1 MLTIKILTREMLT
14 RTLLLLSLLGG
25 LWASPVFALDVP
37 EHTGPVVDL
46 AGVLSRGDQA
56 KIASSLLQFQQK
68 YGPQLQVL
76 VVPSLEDETIEGYS
90 IKVVDKWKLGAK
102 GKDDGVLLLVATE
115 NRKVRIEVGR
125 GLEGE
130 LPDVIA
136 GRIIRTGIIPFFK
149 QGQTGAGI
157 LVGLGMIAESV
168 GGKLEDV
175 PAPRLRK
182 TKNSSGGLGYLLF
195 IGMFL
200 IGPLFGRRRRG
211 GVGSA
216 LLSGLLMGA
225 AMSGGRRGG
234 GGFGGGGFGGGG
246 GGGFSGGGASGSW

>member
-1 MLTIKILTREMLT
+1 MLARAF
-14 RTLLLLSLLGG
+14 LLLSILGA
-25 LWASPVFALDVP
+25 LWASPVLALEVP
-37 EHTGPVVDL
+37 KHTSPVVDL

-136 GRIIRTGIIPFFK
+136 GRIVRTGIIPFFK

-168 GGKLEDV
+168 GGKLEGV

-182 TKNSSGGLGYLLF
+182 TKSSGGGLGYLLF
-195 IGMFL
+195 IGLFVIAPM
-200 IGPLFGRRRRG
+200 FGRRRRG

-216 LLSGLLMGA
+216 LLGGLLMGA
-225 AMSGGRRGG
+225 AMSGGRG

>member
-1 MLTIKILTREMLT
+1 MIT
-14 RTLLLLSLLGG
+14 RTLLLLSLLAT
-25 LWASPVFALDVP
+25 LWASPVLALDVP
-37 EHTGPVVDL
+37 KHTSPVVDL

-56 KIASSLLQFQQK
+56 KISASLLQFQK
-68 YGPQLQVL
+68 THGPQLQVL
-76 VVPSLEDETIEGYS
+76 VIPSLEDETIEGYS
-90 IKVVDKWKLGAK
+90 IKVVDKWKLGVK

-115 NRKVRIEVGR
+115 SRKVRIEVGR
-125 GLEGE
+125 GLEGD

-168 GGKLEDV
+168 GGKLENV

-182 TKNSSGGLGYLLF
+182 KERSSGGLGYLLF

-216 LLSGLLMGA
+216 LLSGILLGSAMGG
-225 AMSGGRRGG
+225 SRRGG

>member
-1 MLTIKILTREMLT
+1 MLT
-14 RTLLLLSLLGG
+14 RALLLLSLLGA
-25 LWASPVFALDVP
+25 LWASPVLALDVP
-37 EHTGPVVDL
+37 KHSGPVVDL
-46 AGVLSRGDQA
+46 AGVLSKADQA
-56 KIASSLLQFQQK
+56 KIAASLLQFQQQH
-68 YGPQLQVL
+68 GPQLQVL

-102 GKDDGVLLLVATE
+102 GKDDGVLLLVATKD
-115 NRKVRIEVGR
+115 RKVRIEVGR
-125 GLEGE
+125 GLEGD

-149 QGQTGAGI
+149 QGQTGAGV
-157 LVGLGMIAESV
+157 LVGLGMIAETL
-168 GGKLEDV
+168 GGKLENI
-175 PAPRLRK
+175 PAPQLRK
-182 TKNSSGGLGYLLF
+182 QKNTSGGLGYLLF
-195 IGMFL
+195 IGLFL

-216 LLSGLLMGA
+216 LLGGLLMGA

-234 GGFGGGGFGGGG
+234 SGGFGGGGFGGGG

>member
-1 MLTIKILTREMLT
+1 MLARA
-14 RTLLLLSLLGG
+14 LLLLSLLAA
-25 LWASPVFALDVP
+25 LWASPGFALEVP
-37 EHTGPVVDL
+37 KHTGPVVDL

-56 KIASSLLQFQQK
+56 KIAASLLQFQQTV
-68 YGPQLQVL
+68 GPQLQVL

-90 IKVVDKWKLGAK
+90 IKVVDKWKLGTK

-115 NRKVRIEVGR
+115 SRKVRIEVGR
-125 GLEGE
+125 GLEGD

-168 GGKLEDV
+168 GGKLENV

-182 TKNSSGGLGYLLF
+182 EKRSSGGLGYLLF
-195 IGMFL
+195 IGLFL

-216 LLSGLLMGA
+216 LLSGLLLGA
-225 AMSGGRRGG
+225 AMGAGGRRGGG

>member
-1 MLTIKILTREMLT
+1 MFSRV
-14 RTLLLLSLLGG
+14 LLLLSLLGA
-25 LWASPVFALDVP
+25 LWASPVLALDVP
-37 EHTGPVVDL
+37 KHTGPVVDL

-56 KIASSLLQFQQK
+56 KIAASLLQFQK
-68 YGPQLQVL
+68 TYGPQLQVL
-76 VVPSLEDETIEGYS
+76 VIPSLEDESLEGYS

-125 GLEGE
+125 GLEGDI
-130 LPDVIA
+130 PDAIA
-136 GRIIRTGIIPFFK
+136 GRIIRTGILPFFK

-157 LVGLGMIAESV
+157 LVGLGMIAENV
-168 GGKLEDV
+168 GGKLENV

-182 TKNSSGGLGYLLF
+182 AERKQGGLGYLLF

-200 IGPLFGRRRRG
+200 IAPLFGRGRRRRG
-211 GVGSA
+211 GVGTA

-225 AMSGGRRGG
+225 AMSGGR

>member
-1 MLTIKILTREMLT
+1 MIS
-14 RTLLLLSLLGG
+14 RTLLLLSLLAA
-25 LWASPVFALDVP
+25 LWVSPVFALDVP
-37 EHTGPVVDL
+37 KHTSPVVDL
-46 AGVLSRGDQA
+46 AGVLSRGDQV
-56 KIASSLLQFQQK
+56 KIAASLLQFKQT

-76 VVPSLEDETIEGYS
+76 VVPSLEDESIEGYS
-90 IKVVDKWKLGAK
+90 IKVVDKWKLGTK

-125 GLEGE
+125 GLEGD

-157 LVGLGMIAESV
+157 LVGLDMIAESV
-168 GGKLEDV
+168 GGKLENV
-175 PAPRLRK
+175 PAPRLRTAK
-182 TKNSSGGLGYLLF
+182 RSSGSLGYLLF

-200 IGPLFGRRRRG
+200 IGPLLGGRRRG

-225 AMSGGRRGG
+225 AMSRGG
-234 GGFGGGGFGGGG
+234 GGSFGGGGFGGGG

>member
-1 MLTIKILTREMLT
+1 MLT
-14 RTLLLLSLLGG
+14 RTLLLLSLLAT

-37 EHTGPVVDL
+37 KHTSPVVDL
-46 AGVLSRGDQA
+46 AGVLSRDDQA
-56 KIASSLLQFQQK
+56 KIAASLLQFQQT

-90 IKVVDKWKLGAK
+90 IKVVDKWKLGTK

-115 NRKVRIEVGR
+115 SRKVRIEVGR
-125 GLEGE
+125 GLEGD

-136 GRIIRTGIIPFFK
+136 GRIIRTGIIPFFQ

-168 GGKLEDV
+168 GGKLENI
-175 PAPRLRK
+175 PAPSLRK
-182 TKNSSGGLGYLLF
+182 AKRSSGGLGYLLF
-195 IGMFL
+195 IGLFL

-211 GVGSA
+211 GVGGA

-225 AMSGGRRGG
+225 AMSSGRRG

>member
-1 MLTIKILTREMLT
+1 MLTRKILTRS
-14 RTLLLLSLLGG
+14 LLLLSLLST

-37 EHTGPVVDL
+37 KHTGPVVDL
-46 AGVLSRGDQA
+46 AGVLSRADQT
-56 KIASSLLQFQQK
+56 KIAASLLQFQKK

-76 VVPSLEDETIEGYS
+76 VVPSLEDESIEGYS

-125 GLEGE
+125 GLEGD
-130 LPDVIA
+130 LPDVTA

-168 GGKLEDV
+168 GGKLENV
-175 PAPRLRK
+175 PAPRLRSK
-182 TKNSSGGLGYLLF
+182 AKRSTGSLGYLLF
-195 IGMFL
+195 IGLFL

-225 AMSGGRRGG
+225 AMSGSRHGG

>member
-1 MLTIKILTREMLT
+1 MFA
-14 RTLLLLSLLGG
+14 RTLILLSLLGT
-25 LWASPVFALDVP
+25 LWVNPVLALEVP
-37 EHTGPVVDL
+37 KHTSPVVDL

-56 KIASSLLQFQQK
+56 KIASSLLQFQKK

-115 NRKVRIEVGR
+115 SRKVRIEVGR
-125 GLEGE
+125 GLEGD

-182 TKNSSGGLGYLLF
+182 TKRSSGGLGYLLF
-195 IGMFL
+195 IGLFL

-225 AMSGGRRGG
+225 AMGGGHRGGG